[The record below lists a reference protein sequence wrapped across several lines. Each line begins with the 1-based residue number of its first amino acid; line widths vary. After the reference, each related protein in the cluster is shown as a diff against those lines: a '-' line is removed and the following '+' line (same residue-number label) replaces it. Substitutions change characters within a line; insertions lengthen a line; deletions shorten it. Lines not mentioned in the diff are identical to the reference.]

1 MKNLNKSHT
10 NWLGLFSTLVL
21 CGILASLIYLCAS
34 VPSSISQINA
44 KFVQPEIF
52 KRFPENQV
60 ELTMRQVLSI
70 VENVHKI
77 SSRIEPVHGVAFI
90 GDLKT
95 IVERVTTLLEPNT
108 TDALLRMVHQINK
121 IPMKVVAESLAH
133 LDLKKINDLADST
146 RLIEEKLNK
155 LHEIKIQI

>member
-1 MKNLNKSHT
+1 MKNYKPQT
-10 NWLGLFSTLVL
+10 NWLGGFAVILL

-52 KRFPENQV
+52 KKFPENQM
-60 ELTMRQVLSI
+60 ELTMNQFLSI

-77 SSRIEPVHGVAFI
+77 SSRIEPIHGVAFI

-95 IVERVTTLLEPNT
+95 IVERVSNLLERNT
-108 TDALLRMVHQINK
+108 TDALMDMVRQINK
-121 IPMKVVAESLAH
+121 IPMKVVAESLAN
-133 LDLKKINDLADST
+133 LDLRKLNDLAEST